1 MISITRN
8 YFYKQIKINLIPYI
22 YISSNSL
29 STPSEI
35 YKSDPQTLAR
45 WLDVSIIKRKGRAF
59 EADISLLPL
68 DSVDSILFPPIKVCI
83 LIKTCIIIINIII
96 FSYLM

>member
-1 MISITRN
+1 MIAIRRKCFN
-8 YFYKQIKINLIPYI
+8 RQIKSYIIPYI
-22 YISSNSL
+22 YIPSNCL

-59 EADISLLPL
+59 EADRTLLPL
-68 DSVDSILFPPIKVCI
+68 NSEDSIVFPPIKVYI
-83 LIKTCIIIINIII
+83 
-96 FSYLM
+96 Y